1 MSCNSL
7 RIKRPVPYLEYGR
20 LRYWRKLWIGERN
33 AWIGRHKI
41 VIIELF
47 IMSRLEQDPRSAKNI
62 LLCVSDRVRATNK
75 DGIGFLGFDTD
86 WHWILCMYPQ
96 RAQSWKISD
105 MCLRELCGQR
115 LWTHLLSNL
124 ENLVPSPR
132 CSQQYLCSLDDNLV
146 EWRYRKLSM
155 SEAKTFWS
163 GESEMIYNE
172 TICYVRRRRMLV
184 KGDGYI
190 WGIYCDAG
198 KNHTQH
204 TASSL
209 VSARME
215 DCNNGR
221 FLWWPPLFT
230 SSIIT

>member
-20 LRYWRKLWIGERN
+20 LRYWRGKLWIGERN

-124 ENLVPSPR
+124 ENLVPSP
-132 CSQQYLCSLDDNLV
+132 
-146 EWRYRKLSM
+146 
-155 SEAKTFWS
+155 
-163 GESEMIYNE
+163 I
-172 TICYVRRRRMLV
+172 
-184 KGDGYI
+184 
-190 WGIYCDAG
+190 
-198 KNHTQH
+198 
-204 TASSL
+204 
-209 VSARME
+209 
-215 DCNNGR
+215 
-221 FLWWPPLFT
+221 PLFFRWQPSGVT
-230 SSIIT
+230 VSKIIDEWGENILKWGKWNDL